1 MRHMSQHGSD
11 PEDWD
16 KLHRSEV
23 ECPNCKHS
31 IPMYYSK
38 ERDAYLSLGLFC
50 RACDT
55 PYSDLFVYAR
65 LN

>member
-1 MRHMSQHGSD
+1 MRHMTQRGND

-16 KLHRSEV
+16 KLTRTET
-23 ECPNCKHS
+23 ECPFCKHT

-38 ERDAYLSLGLFC
+38 ERDRYLSLGLFC

-55 PYSDLFVYAR
+55 PYSELFVYAR